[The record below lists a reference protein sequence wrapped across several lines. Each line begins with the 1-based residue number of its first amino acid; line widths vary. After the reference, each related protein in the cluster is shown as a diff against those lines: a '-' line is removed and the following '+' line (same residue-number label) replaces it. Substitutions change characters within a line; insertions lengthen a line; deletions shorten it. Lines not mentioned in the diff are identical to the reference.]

1 MYMSQIFKNNI
12 PSDILFT
19 FLMKIC
25 EKTDSYYIFDNNA
38 YKRGI
43 LEENISLFCESI
55 KDYYHISKQHYIN
68 RELNYI
74 KFCTVIRQICKS
86 NSIKYNTKI
95 VYNRSKYHIPY
106 HIYF

>member
-1 MYMSQIFKNNI
+1 MYMSQIFKNII

-19 FLMKIC
+19 FLMETCDKA
-25 EKTDSYYIFDNNA
+25 DSYYIFDNNA

-43 LEENISLFCESI
+43 LEGKVLSFCELI
-55 KDYYHISKQHYIN
+55 KEYYHISKQHDVT
-68 RELNYI
+68 RDLNYI
-74 KFCTVIRQICKS
+74 KFCTIIRQICKL